1 MYSFTS
7 RIRFSETGRDKKLTL
22 ESLLD
27 YFQDC
32 STFQSEDL
40 GIGIDFLK
48 EKDQAWVVN
57 YWQLVIEEYPSL
69 GETVR
74 ICTLPY
80 DFKGCLG
87 YRNFYMENEQGNRIV
102 SSDSLWT
109 LLNMK
114 KMFPARP
121 GADMVKLYGRE
132 ERIPME
138 YEPRRIALTGEV
150 RQGEAIPVRPYH
162 LDCNGHVNNGQYVR
176 MAAGVLSAD
185 SKVRQLRVEYRRQ
198 AVLGDVLL
206 PYIYEGEERLAVSLC
221 REEGRPCAV
230 VEFKFVKTS

>member
-7 RIRFSETGRDKKLTL
+7 RIRFSETGRDRKLTL

-87 YRNFYMENEQGNRIV
+87 YRNFYMENEQGKRIV
-102 SSDSLWT
+102 SADSLWT

-206 PYIYEGEERLAVSLC
+206 PYIYEAEERAAVSLC